1 MTRKTNKTDHVL
13 SILTG
18 AEGETLEKGE
28 NKEPEAP
35 SVKHQGNVHV
45 VMATGGN
52 GDPVAETVKEKLQ
65 SELEQQEEKEPR
77 EEAAR
82 EEAAREEAARQEAA
96 RLAAAEPERPA
107 AEPAPEQESAAAPEP
122 AQAGAETP
130 EAGAETPEA
139 EPETPEAEP
148 EPDEMEGYVFYNIME
163 KIVQDKAMKYMKQFG
178 NCTCK
183 RCEADT
189 IALALSMLPPK
200 YVVVKKDS
208 VSPLLN
214 FYEDH
219 YAGQIIV
226 EITKACITVNRNPR
240 HNREWI

>member
-18 AEGETLEKGE
+18 AEGETLENGE
-28 NKEPEAP
+28 KKEPEAP

-65 SELEQQEEKEPR
+65 SELEQQEEKER
-77 EEAAR
+77 
-82 EEAAREEAARQEAA
+82 REEAARQEAA
-96 RLAAAEPERPA
+96 RLAAAEPEQPA
-107 AEPAPEQESAAAPEP
+107 AEPAPDQESAAAPEP

-130 EAGAETPEA
+130 EA
-139 EPETPEAEP
+139 EPV
-148 EPDEMEGYVFYNIME
+148 PDEMEGYVFYNIME

>member
-18 AEGETLEKGE
+18 AEGETLENGE
-28 NKEPEAP
+28 KKEPEAP
-35 SVKHQGNVHV
+35 SVNHQGNVHV

-65 SELEQQEEKEPR
+65 SELEQQEEKER
-77 EEAAR
+77 
-82 EEAAREEAARQEAA
+82 REEAARQEAA

-107 AEPAPEQESAAAPEP
+107 AEPAPDQESAAAPEP

-130 EAGAETPEA
+130 EA
-139 EPETPEAEP
+139 EPV
-148 EPDEMEGYVFYNIME
+148 PDEMEGYVFYNIME

>member
-18 AEGETLEKGE
+18 AEGETLENGE
-28 NKEPEAP
+28 KKEPEAP
-35 SVKHQGNVHV
+35 SVNHQGNVHV

-65 SELEQQEEKEPR
+65 SELEQQEEKER
-77 EEAAR
+77 R

-130 EAGAETPEA
+130 EAEPEA
-139 EPETPEAEP
+139 PEAEP

>member
-65 SELEQQEEKEPR
+65 SELEQQEEKER
-77 EEAAR
+77 R

-107 AEPAPEQESAAAPEP
+107 AEPAPDQESAAAPEP
-122 AQAGAETP
+122 AQAGV
-130 EAGAETPEA
+130 
-139 EPETPEAEP
+139 ETPEAEP

>member
-18 AEGETLEKGE
+18 AEGETLENGE
-28 NKEPEAP
+28 KKEPEAP

-65 SELEQQEEKEPR
+65 SELEQQEEKER
-77 EEAAR
+77 R

-96 RLAAAEPERPA
+96 RLAAAEPEQPV

-122 AQAGAETP
+122 AQAGA
-130 EAGAETPEA
+130 
-139 EPETPEAEP
+139 ETPEAEP

>member
-18 AEGETLEKGE
+18 AEGETLENGE
-28 NKEPEAP
+28 KKEPEAP

-65 SELEQQEEKEPR
+65 SELEQQEEKER
-77 EEAAR
+77 R

-96 RLAAAEPERPA
+96 RLAAAEPEQPA
-107 AEPAPEQESAAAPEP
+107 AEPAPDQESAAAPE
-122 AQAGAETP
+122 
-130 EAGAETPEA
+130 A
-139 EPETPEAEP
+139 EPV
-148 EPDEMEGYVFYNIME
+148 PDEMEGYVFYNIME